1 METIDK
7 IPAGERMTEE
17 EMLDEICR
25 RICGRKF
32 DEMTLADYAK
42 VMGTLRAWEN
52 KEKTAK

>member
-1 METIDK
+1 MGPVDK
-7 IPAGERMTEE
+7 IPEGERMTEE
-17 EMLDEICR
+17 EILDEACR
-25 RICGRKF
+25 KICGRKW